1 MTQAA
6 SDADSGA
13 SFREQFGALDRVYW
27 IANLMEMVERLAY
40 YGLRTVVPI
49 YMVLSV
55 AQGGPQF
62 DHVQKGQIF
71 AIWAGIQSFVPIFT
85 GGYAD
90 RYGYKLT
97 VAAAIGIKVVGYLVM
112 GFAIPIAALFVGD
125 AAVGVP
131 GHPAVY
137 TSFLVGAVF
146 LAAGTA
152 IFKPGLQGI
161 IAVRL
166 SGKNA
171 SIGWALFYAL
181 VNVGGFLGPLL
192 ASAMRLL
199 AWKWVF
205 VSCALIICVNYGLL
219 LMFAEPDKGVVAEER
234 RSFLRVL
241 WDSLIGIFEP
251 RLMAFLVV
259 FSGFWMMFYQL
270 FDLLPNFI
278 TDWVDSS
285 RVVTSVVAPLMGVMG
300 LAEPAAWQG
309 QLPAEQ
315 MVNVNAGL
323 IVIFAFAVGYLT
335 GKVRSMTAMFVGII
349 ISAAA
354 IAGLGMSQSGWWIIA
369 MIAVF
374 SLGEM
379 SASPTKMRY
388 IANIAPPGRKGLYL
402 GYVNATV
409 GIGWTIGS
417 LVSGKLYQEGGDKV
431 VLARRYL
438 VEHLGRDLTEITNL
452 PKDDV
457 MGALGS
463 AIGATGRAGTDLLW
477 TTYAPGWVWLWF
489 AVVGLISMVGLIVF
503 DQITRRAPRQEAA
516 MLIVLT
522 MVVSAATYG
531 VGWWFAY
538 GGSPVLQALRW
549 AVTFGA
555 PMALWLGLRKYA
567 PKLVPAV
574 G

>member
-6 SDADSGA
+6 SDADVPTPLGA
-13 SFREQFGALDRVYW
+13 QLGSLDRVYW
-27 IANLMEMVERLAY
+27 IANAMEMIERFAY

-55 AQGGPQF
+55 QQGGPEF
-62 DHVQKGQIF
+62 DHVQKGTIF
-71 AIWAGIQSFVPIFT
+71 SIWAAIQSFVPIFT

-97 VAAAIGIKVVGYLVM
+97 VGWAIAIKVVGYLVM
-112 GFAIPIAALFVGD
+112 GFAIPIATLISPAS
-125 AAVGVP
+125 VGVP
-131 GHPAVY
+131 GHAAVFW
-137 TSFLVGAVF
+137 TFLVGAIF

-166 SGKNA
+166 SGGNA
-171 SIGWALFYAL
+171 AMGWALFYAL
-181 VNVGGFLGPLL
+181 VNVGGFLGPFL
-192 ASAMRLL
+192 ASAMRFLE
-199 AWKWVF
+199 WRWVF
-205 VSCALIICVNYGLL
+205 VSCAILVCVNYLLL
-219 LMFAEPDKGVVAEER
+219 LMFQEPDKGVVER
-234 RSFLRVL
+234 DRSFFRVL
-241 WDSLIGIFEP
+241 WDSLLGIFEP
-251 RLMAFLVV
+251 RLMSFLVV

-285 RVVTSVVAPLMGVMG
+285 VVIAGFVTPLYALFGATVP
-300 LAEPAAWQG
+300 AEWGG

-323 IVIFAFAVGYLT
+323 IMLLAFVAGYLT
-335 GKVRSMTAMFVGII
+335 GKVRSTVAMIIGIV
-349 ISAAA
+349 ISAAG
-354 IAGLGMSQSGWWIIA
+354 IAGFAASQSGWWVIA
-369 MIAVF
+369 MIAIF

-388 IANIAPPGRKGLYL
+388 VANIAPPGRKGLYL

-417 LVSGKLYQEGGDKV
+417 LISGAMYQRDGDKV

-438 VEHLGRDLTEITNL
+438 VDELGRDATEIANL

-463 AIGATGRAGTDLLW
+463 ALGQTTSATTELLW
-477 TTYAPGWVWLWF
+477 KTYEPGQVWTWF
-489 AVVGLISMVGLIVF
+489 AIVGIVSMIGLIAF
-503 DQITRRAPRQEAA
+503 DQITRRAPRNEEAL
-516 MLIVLT
+516 LIVLT
-522 MVVSAATYG
+522 MAISALTYG
-531 VGWWFAY
+531 VGWSIGF
-538 GGSPVLQALRW
+538 GGSALLY
-549 AVTFGA
+549 G
-555 PMALWLGLRKYA
+555 ALWALMFAVPMLLWIGLRRYWPSA
-567 PKLVPAV
+567 MPR
-574 G
+574 

>member
-1 MTQAA
+1 MSQAA
-6 SDADSGA
+6 SDADANIGIGRQIGS
-13 SFREQFGALDRVYW
+13 LDRVYW
-27 IANLMEMVERLAY
+27 IANWMEMFERLAY
-40 YGLRTVVPI
+40 YGLRTVIPL

-55 AQGGPQF
+55 EQGGPQF
-62 DHVQKGQIF
+62 DHNQKGQIF
-71 AIWAGIQSFVPIFT
+71 AVWAAIQSFVPIFT

-90 RYGYKLT
+90 RYGYKFT
-97 VAAAIGIKVVGYLVM
+97 VAAAIAIKVVGYLVM
-112 GFAIPIAALFVGD
+112 GFAIPIATLISAGS
-125 AAVGVP
+125 VGVP
-131 GHPAVY
+131 GHPVVY
-137 TSFLVGAVF
+137 WVFLVGAIF

-166 SGKNA
+166 SGGNA
-171 SIGWALFYAL
+171 AMGWALFYAL
-181 VNVGGFLGPLL
+181 VNVGGFLGPFL
-192 ASAMRLL
+192 ASAMRFLE
-199 AWKWVF
+199 WRWVF
-205 VSCALIICVNYGLL
+205 ISCAVIVCVNYGLL
-219 LMFAEPDKGVVAEER
+219 LMFKEPDKGVVETE
-234 RSFLRVL
+234 RSFFRVL

-251 RLMAFLVV
+251 RLLSFLVV

-285 RVVTSVVAPLMGVMG
+285 RVVSGFVAPLYG
-300 LAEPAAWQG
+300 LFGATVPPEWGG

-323 IVIFAFAVGYLT
+323 IVLLAFLAGYLT
-335 GKVRSMTAMFVGII
+335 GKVRSTVAMIIGIV

-354 IAGLGMSQSGWWIIA
+354 IAGFALSQDGWWVIA
-369 MIAVF
+369 MIALF

-388 IANIAPPGRKGLYL
+388 VANIAPPGRKGLYL

-417 LVSGKLYQEGGDKV
+417 LISGAMYQRAGDKV

-438 VEHLGRDLTEITNL
+438 VDELGRDATEIANL

-463 AIGATGRAGTDLLW
+463 ALGQNASATTDLLW
-477 TTYAPGWVWLWF
+477 RTYEPGQVWIWF
-489 AVVGLISMVGLIVF
+489 AVVGIVSMIGLGIF
-503 DQITRRAPRQEAA
+503 DQITRRAPANETALLVA
-516 MLIVLT
+516 LT
-522 MVVSAATYG
+522 MGIAALTYG
-531 VGWWFAY
+531 VGWSIGF
-538 GGSPVLQALRW
+538 GGSAILYGALW
-549 AVTFGA
+549 ALAFGA
-555 PMALWLGLRKYA
+555 PMLLWLGLRRYY
-567 PKLVPAV
+567 PSTIPR
-574 G
+574 